1 MTEDHGNEYRRLLFF
16 ESDPPLTCRHFILYR
31 TAYAIVRQLV
41 A

>member
-1 MTEDHGNEYRRLLFF
+1 MEMNIDGFFFF